1 MLKVVILAGG
11 MGTRLAEETVIRPKP
26 MVEIGEK
33 PILWHLMNIYSSYG
47 FNDFI
52 IALGF
57 KSEVIKEYFL
67 KFHALNGNLTV
78 DIANGKVN
86 VHSSGKLNWHV
97 DLIETGRETQTGGRV
112 KRLQSLIGNETFMV
126 TYADGLAQIDI
137 NALMAF
143 HRSHGKIATITAVPP
158 PSRFGKLD
166 FDGDMIL
173 NFSEKPLQNEG
184 WINGG
189 FFVFEPE
196 VFDYIKGDETVLER
210 EPMEKLAKDR
220 ELMAFKHTG
229 FWQMMDTLQDKQL
242 LEKLWKAG
250 NAPWEVKS

>member
-229 FWQMMDTLQDKQL
+229 FWQMMDTLQEKQL

>member
-229 FWQMMDTLQDKQL
+229 FWQMMDTLQEKQL

-250 NAPWEVKS
+250 NALWEVKS

>member
-229 FWQMMDTLQDKQL
+229 FWQMMDTLQEKQL

-250 NAPWEVKS
+250 NAPWGGKS